1 LSNTRAGLALTYLGL
16 TVPFCTWL
24 LMGYFLSVPVELE
37 EAGLV
42 EVGPDPEVPLRA
54 SGSP

>member
-1 LSNTRAGLALTYLGL
+1 
-16 TVPFCTWL
+16 
-24 LMGYFLSVPVELE
+24 MGYFLSVPVELE